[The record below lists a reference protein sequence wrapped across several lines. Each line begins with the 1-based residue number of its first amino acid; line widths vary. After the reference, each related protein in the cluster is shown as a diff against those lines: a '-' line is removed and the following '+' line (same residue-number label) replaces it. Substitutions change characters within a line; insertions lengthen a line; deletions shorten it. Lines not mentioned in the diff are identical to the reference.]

1 MRPRRRAGAGGHP
14 GGPMPDLSRLARL
27 ITAALASCALTW
39 AFAGGA
45 LAQPIPSRPEAGAP
59 AYTFVP
65 GDADKAGFHRTPV
78 APAYTPTPGDA
89 DKASFGRPPAFRG
102 FATARQPSSVNGGD
116 DNTVAL
122 VFS

>member
-45 LAQPIPSRPEAGAP
+45 LARVIPAQPEIGAP
-59 AYTFVP
+59 AYTAAP
-65 GDADKAGFHRTPV
+65 DDTDKAGVHRTP
-78 APAYTPTPGDA
+78 AAAAYKPTPGDN
-89 DKASFGRPPAFRG
+89 DKSSFGRVQAFRG
-102 FATARQPSSVNGGD
+102 FATQRQPSSVNGGD

-122 VFS
+122 